1 MMKFGA
7 KVDRR
12 EDMSKIWR
20 HGSVSLLSFPYGRSR
35 IDEDM
40 LRSAQVET
48 QLNKTKDSKKS
59 RSGEPN
65 TSFLTADADTLFS
78 SSFQPGVTAT
88 APPSSSQTAVLEAGE
103 RPSMPDV
110 VDTAFTLPIAI
121 MVPERRPLLQTVDS
135 MAANTIPDPQM
146 MENLDLGLDANFSW
160 EMIGLGLEEP
170 MPMQEAI
177 DELYDMHIVPLSRA
191 NAIIELI
198 FTSTRYTRL
207 CQCSID
213 IDTKHP

>member
-1 MMKFGA
+1 
-7 KVDRR
+7 
-12 EDMSKIWR
+12 
-20 HGSVSLLSFPYGRSR
+20 
-35 IDEDM
+35 M

-48 QLNKTKDSKKS
+48 QLNKTKDGKKTKS
-59 RSGEPN
+59 SEPN
-65 TSFLTADADTLFS
+65 TSFLTADANTLFS
-78 SSFQPGVTAT
+78 SNFQPGVAAT
-88 APPSSSQTAVLEAGE
+88 APPSSRQTAILEAGE

-110 VDTAFTLPIAI
+110 GDTAFTLPISS
-121 MVPERRPLLQTVDS
+121 MVPDRRPLPQAVDS

-177 DELYDMHIVPLSRA
+177 DELYDMLVLPLSRA